1 MARNTFQMRRL
12 FKGLTDSIE
21 SGAPLFEVKEW
32 EEACQAEICDL
43 HSAHA
48 KYRWGKRV
56 DEAMKGWADGLLA
69 AAGTPDLHNRVT
81 DEEIVAA
88 QKILEAA

>member
-12 FKGLTDSIE
+12 FKGLTEAIE
-21 SGAPLFEVKEW
+21 SDAPSSEVKGW
-32 EEACQAEICDL
+32 EEACQAEIDDL

-56 DEAMKGWADGLLA
+56 DEAIARW
-69 AAGTPDLHNRVT
+69 R
-81 DEEIVAA
+81 A
-88 QKILEAA
+88 QEAKEKEAA